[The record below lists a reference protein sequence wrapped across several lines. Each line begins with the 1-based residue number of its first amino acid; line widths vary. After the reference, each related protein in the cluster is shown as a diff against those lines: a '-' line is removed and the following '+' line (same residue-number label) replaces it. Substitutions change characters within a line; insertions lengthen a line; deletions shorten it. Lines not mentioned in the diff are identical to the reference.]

1 MGKNAS
7 GMYVIDAD
15 YNIVS
20 YNHAAEIIY
29 PELKKGEKC
38 YRCLLHNEEPCE
50 SCPVV
55 NGIEGP
61 KNYLEP
67 RRNVL
72 RSIDAVEI
80 PLESGEMEHAMI
92 FSAAEATE
100 EAEPT
105 EEATEEATDDSAS
118 DQEAALKSELEK
130 LADNARYSDTY
141 RHLQQIEKLKEEAD
155 ITEYNDALTGLLDD
169 WKKQYIKYKS

>member
-38 YRCLLHNEEPCE
+38 YRCLMHEENPCAE
-50 SCPVV
+50 CPVV

-61 KNYLEP
+61 KNYLETKQK
-67 RRNVL
+67 VL

-80 PLESGEMEHAMI
+80 QRSPENWDM
-92 FSAAEATE
+92 
-100 EAEPT
+100 
-105 EEATEEATDDSAS
+105 
-118 DQEAALKSELEK
+118 
-130 LADNARYSDTY
+130 R
-141 RHLQQIEKLKEEAD
+141 
-155 ITEYNDALTGLLDD
+155 
-169 WKKQYIKYKS
+169 

>member
-38 YRCLLHNEEPCE
+38 YRCLMHEENPCAE
-50 SCPVV
+50 CPVV

-61 KNYLEP
+61 KNYLETKQK
-67 RRNVL
+67 VL

-80 PLESGEMEHAMI
+80 QLESGELGHAMI

-100 EAEPT
+100 EAS
-105 EEATEEATDDSAS
+105 EEA
-118 DQEAALKSELEK
+118 
-130 LADNARYSDTY
+130 ADA
-141 RHLQQIEKLKEEAD
+141 E
-155 ITEYNDALTGLLDD
+155 
-169 WKKQYIKYKS
+169 

>member
-38 YRCLLHNEEPCE
+38 YRCLQHNEEPCE

-80 PLESGEMEHAMI
+80 PLESGNGACNDI
-92 FSAAEATE
+92 FGGRSNRR
-100 EAEPT
+100 
-105 EEATEEATDDSAS
+105 SI
-118 DQEAALKSELEK
+118 QG
-130 LADNARYSDTY
+130 NY
-141 RHLQQIEKLKEEAD
+141 Q
-155 ITEYNDALTGLLDD
+155 
-169 WKKQYIKYKS
+169 

>member
-1 MGKNAS
+1 
-7 GMYVIDAD
+7 MYVIDAD

-38 YRCLLHNEEPCE
+38 YRCLQHNEEPCE
-50 SCPVV
+50 SRPVV
-55 NGIEGP
+55 NGTEGP
-61 KNYLEP
+61 MNYLEP
-67 RRNVL
+67 RRNVQ

-100 EAEPT
+100 EAEFIVQAARTCHVTAPLVIT
-105 EEATEEATDDSAS
+105 GGYTVDLAGRAEGVSPEERTTF
-118 DQEAALKSELEK
+118 
-130 LADNARYSDTY
+130 T
-141 RHLQQIEKLKEEAD
+141 
-155 ITEYNDALTGLLDD
+155 
-169 WKKQYIKYKS
+169 

>member
-38 YRCLLHNEEPCE
+38 YRCLLHNEESCE

-100 EAEPT
+100 EAVVEA
-105 EEATEEATDDSAS
+105 EEAEPPQAVRAAAAPAIPAAVRKLRRENCSAI
-118 DQEAALKSELEK
+118 L
-130 LADNARYSDTY
+130 
-141 RHLQQIEKLKEEAD
+141 
-155 ITEYNDALTGLLDD
+155 
-169 WKKQYIKYKS
+169 

>member
-38 YRCLLHNEEPCE
+38 YRCLQHNEEPCE

-80 PLESGEMEHAMI
+80 PLESGEMGHAMI

-100 EAEPT
+100 EA
-105 EEATEEATDDSAS
+105 
-118 DQEAALKSELEK
+118 
-130 LADNARYSDTY
+130 Y
-141 RHLQQIEKLKEEAD
+141 RG
-155 ITEYNDALTGLLDD
+155 ITNNG
-169 WKKQYIKYKS
+169 

>member
-38 YRCLLHNEEPCE
+38 YRCLQHNEEPCE

-92 FSAAEATE
+92 FRRQKPQKKHTGELPIMEKILCFWELSMCSART
-100 EAEPT
+100 T
-105 EEATEEATDDSAS
+105 VIFI
-118 DQEAALKSELEK
+118 
-130 LADNARYSDTY
+130 R
-141 RHLQQIEKLKEEAD
+141 
-155 ITEYNDALTGLLDD
+155 
-169 WKKQYIKYKS
+169 

>member
-7 GMYVIDAD
+7 GVYVIDAD

-38 YRCLLHNEEPCE
+38 YRCLMHEENPCAE
-50 SCPVV
+50 CPVV

-61 KNYLEP
+61 KNYLETKQK
-67 RRNVL
+67 VL

-80 PLESGEMEHAMI
+80 RNINRIIRKDPEHKVHLLLEYAGDARDIADPWYTGNFDETYEDVLEGCEG
-92 FSAAEATE
+92 F
-100 EAEPT
+100 
-105 EEATEEATDDSAS
+105 
-118 DQEAALKSELEK
+118 LK
-130 LADNARYSDTY
+130 Y
-141 RHLQQIEKLKEEAD
+141 LKEHGE
-155 ITEYNDALTGLLDD
+155 I
-169 WKKQYIKYKS
+169 Q